1 MSRLIEGRVAQI
13 LSENLLIINV
23 GMAAGVKA
31 GVAVAVLAQGD
42 EVKDPDT
49 GEALGRWELPKG
61 YVRATHVQE
70 RLATCEGYAPHP
82 RAEQEDPSTNV
93 LSAAMITHSMRPE
106 TWRSTSSAQLRVNR
120 SQVAGI
126 PAISPISVGDIV
138 REMPGQPAAQ
148 PQPEQPAAEPETP
161 SATPPAEKAGEKAP

>member
-31 GVAVAVLAQGD
+31 GMCFAVLAQGD

-106 TWRSTSSAQLRVNR
+106 TWRSTSSARLSVNR
-120 SQVAGI
+120 SQVAGM

-148 PQPEQPAAEPETP
+148 PQPEQPAAEPETQ